1 MAYIIKYEGIVW
13 KRIREI
19 LTDYHLAEDAY
30 QETVVRF
37 LRYFSQLNTAVDV
50 EVMCYLK
57 AIANS
62 VSVTI
67 YRKHYK
73 ICILDE
79 ADMFDRED
87 QTQHIEDIIVN
98 QETRRIVLGL
108 ILKMDDMYSAPLLM
122 YVRQEMSYK
131 DIAKVLGISTDTA
144 RARVHRARV
153 KLKAMYAK
161 ERGE

>member
-1 MAYIIKYEGIVW
+1 
-13 KRIREI
+13 
-19 LTDYHLAEDAY
+19 
-30 QETVVRF
+30 
-37 LRYFSQLNTAVDV
+37 
-50 EVMCYLK
+50 MCYLK

-62 VSVTI
+62 VAVTI

-108 ILKMDDMYSAPLLM
+108 ILQMDDMYSAPLRM

-131 DIAKVLGISTDTA
+131 DIAKVLGISADTA

-161 ERGE
+161 ERGD